1 MSNRENMEK
10 PDFMSDEEWAW
21 FKARVTSVDVVVKDA
36 QADVK
41 AYLANPDGRAEGTT
55 AQGGFPT
62 LLLTTIGRKSGKKRT
77 TPAVFM
83 RHGEDLIVVGSLAG
97 FDTHPAW
104 VLNLNANP
112 QCWVQLDRHKMTA
125 VARDA
130 TDAERTAWWPSF
142 IALSPAWGFFQKQ
155 TERPF
160 AIKVLSPTGPA

>member
-1 MSNRENMEK
+1 MWIRCSFRFTVYHINFSGVEADMSNRENMEK

-77 TPAVFM
+77 TPA
-83 RHGEDLIVVGSLAG
+83 
-97 FDTHPAW
+97 
-104 VLNLNANP
+104 
-112 QCWVQLDRHKMTA
+112 
-125 VARDA
+125 
-130 TDAERTAWWPSF
+130 
-142 IALSPAWGFFQKQ
+142 
-155 TERPF
+155 
-160 AIKVLSPTGPA
+160 

>member
-10 PDFMSDEEWAW
+10 PDFMSEEEWAW
-21 FKARVTSVDVVVKDA
+21 FKERTASVELVVRDA
-36 QADVK
+36 KADVE
-41 AYLANPDGRAEGTT
+41 AYLANPDGRSTGEN

-62 LLLTTIGRKSGKKRT
+62 LLLTTIGRKSGEKRT

-83 RHGEDLIVVGSLAG
+83 QRGEEMVVVGSLAG

-104 VLNLNANP
+104 ILNLNDHP
-112 QCWVQLDRHKMTA
+112 ECWVQLDRRKMSA

-130 TDAERTAWWPSF
+130 TEAERNALWPSLVAVF
-142 IALSPAWGFFQKQ
+142 PAWGYFQKQ

-160 AIKVLSPTGPA
+160 AVKILTPTGPA